1 MLSGHISIHIQRA
14 HYRAATSDPRD
25 ATPATLRGH
34 CAPPFMVELYKP
46 YSHIME
52 SFQLP
57 LVSTKVTRENDAVKS
72 SWGGKVSVLV
82 EGARLIKQF
91 LNLIL

>member
-57 LVSTKVTRENDAVKS
+57 LVSTKVTRENDAVKIKLG
-72 SWGGKVSVLV
+72 WKGKRTS
-82 EGARLIKQF
+82 
-91 LNLIL
+91 